1 MPPDVASPIT
11 LARHALNAGDPMA
24 ARRLAQA
31 VLADAP
37 ADGAALWILGEI
49 AVSLGD
55 IAQAVRWM
63 VRTSLAGHLPDHGR
77 RDLADRLFRAGFVE
91 DSIAVL
97 MPLRWLGT
105 ASHEDLAHLGRAAAS
120 LGRVG
125 QAVRLFRDALLLEPA
140 NAASWRDVAK
150 GLSATGDANGAVTAA
165 GRAVRCAP
173 DDVDA
178 CRQLAVA
185 FQEVGDG
192 RAALACFMAALSLSP
207 ADVDILNDLARAMP
221 WADADTAVIWF
232 TRAIMLR
239 PDLVPLRFNRAR
251 LLLARGRWRDGWD
264 DYRARGTMA
273 PGVPFR
279 SRPIETDLS
288 GQTLYL
294 VRDQGLGDEL
304 FFLRFAPELRARG
317 ARLVYCAGA
326 KLIPLLER
334 TGLFSQVVDLIR
346 TAEPVISIG
355 DLPYLLGSE
364 ATPPSLPLRP
374 LENREMAWSE
384 RLAALGPPPYVG
396 VTWKAGS
403 PVGAN
408 RLIKRLAPESLGQ
421 ALRPLPGTII
431 VLQRNLDR
439 SELEALSSAAGR
451 ACHVVDADDDLDD
464 ALAVQAA
471 LDAYVAVSNT
481 NVHLRAGLGLG
492 SHVVVCQP
500 EFRWMTT
507 EDRSPWFPDCLVYR
521 MDGRSSERD
530 VLDTLAR
537 DLTRAVERPG

>member
-1 MPPDVASPIT
+1 MPPDSASPIT
-11 LARHALNAGDPMA
+11 LARHALNAGDPTS
-24 ARRLAQA
+24 ARRLALSA
-31 VLADAP
+31 LSDEP
-37 ADGAALWILGEI
+37 ANGAALWVLGEI
-49 AVSLGD
+49 CLALGD

-63 VRTSLAGHLPDHGR
+63 VRTSLVSHLSDDGR
-77 RDLADRLFRAGFVE
+77 RDLAERLFRAGFVE
-91 DSIAVL
+91 AAIAVL
-97 MPLRWLGT
+97 MPLRRLG
-105 ASHEDLAHLGRAAAS
+105 ASSHEDIAFLGHAAAS

-125 QAVRLFRDALLLEPA
+125 EAVRLFRDALILEPA
-140 NAASWRDVAK
+140 NATTWREVSKGCSAMADV
-150 GLSATGDANGAVTAA
+150 SGAVTAA

-173 DDVDA
+173 DDLDA
-178 CRQLAVA
+178 CRQLASA
-185 FQEVGDG
+185 FREAGDG
-192 RAALACFMAALSLSP
+192 NAALACFRAALSLSP
-207 ADVDILNDLARAMP
+207 ADVDILNDLGRAMP
-221 WADADTAVIWF
+221 WAEADTAVIWF
-232 TRAIMLR
+232 TRAILLR
-239 PDLVPLRFNRAR
+239 PDLAPLRFNRAR

-279 SRPIETDLS
+279 SRPIESDLS

-355 DLPYLLGSE
+355 DLPCLLRSD
-364 ATPPSLPLRP
+364 ATPPPLPLRP
-374 LENREMAWSE
+374 LEGRELAWSE
-384 RLAALGPPPYVG
+384 HLAALGPPPHVG

-403 PVGAN
+403 LVGAN
-408 RLIKRLAPESLGQ
+408 RLIKRLAPENLGQ

-431 VLQRNLDR
+431 VLQRNLDHR
-439 SELEALSSAAGR
+439 ELEALSSAAGR

-464 ALAVQAA
+464 ALALQAA

-507 EDRSPWFPDCLVYR
+507 EDRSPWFPDCHVYR

-530 VLDTLAR
+530 VLDTLGR
-537 DLTRAVERPG
+537 DLMRAVERPE